1 MTIITHFFDEFEIQ
15 QCDGGTQIGKKLIPH
30 TYVSATQMCKANKK
44 KLADFA
50 RLKSTKEYWEAVSA
64 DVGIPVS
71 GLVIEVEG
79 SLNGDAST
87 QGTWVELE
95 IALDLAK

>member
-1 MTIITHFFDEFEIQ
+1 MAIITHLF
-15 QCDGGTQIGKKLIPH
+15 GGFGIDQTDSDTQIGKKLIPAG
-30 TYVSATQMCKANKK
+30 YVNITQMAKANGK
-44 KLADFA
+44 KLGDYL
-50 RLKSTKEYWEAVSA
+50 RLKSTKEYIDGLSTETVK
-64 DVGIPVS
+64 PVS
-71 GLVIEVEG
+71 SLVIEVEG